1 MRVGLLAKGLLLRGD
16 RTVQLTLLCSQKP
29 TRALLRRISEQ
40 LPRQL
45 PVRASAPPVGSRRDD
60 LFPRGSKKQEA
71 WLLDAN
77 QVVFIKSLTRGGGT
91 LGFLP
96 KVTSG

>member
-29 TRALLRRISEQ
+29 THTLLRRISEQ

-45 PVRASAPPVGSRRDD
+45 PVRARPLCVAGTWALGWGGCVSARVC
-60 LFPRGSKKQEA
+60 
-71 WLLDAN
+71 
-77 QVVFIKSLTRGGGT
+77 
-91 LGFLP
+91 
-96 KVTSG
+96 